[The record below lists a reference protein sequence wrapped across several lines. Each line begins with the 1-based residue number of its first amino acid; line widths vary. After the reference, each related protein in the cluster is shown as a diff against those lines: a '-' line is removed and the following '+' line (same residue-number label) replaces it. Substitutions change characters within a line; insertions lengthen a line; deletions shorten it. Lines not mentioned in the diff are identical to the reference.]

1 MISLTY
7 LCEDLFNIKL
17 QYWYNYF
24 AKIKVSS
31 IIRGQ
36 EVILIKEQRGCVDEK
51 ALILAD
57 DDKRIEQVMY

>member
-17 QYWYNYF
+17 QYWYNYL
-24 AKIKVSS
+24 AIKLSS

-36 EVILIKEQRGCVDEK
+36 EVILIKEQRGCFDEK